1 MTDTQLTNVQ
11 ELGHFLR
18 DYAAAENNGHA
29 GDRINVSRAVRDP
42 RAMLRTAAT
51 LMKTI
56 VENVGYD
63 YDDVIAKLI
72 DESPTPAQQV
82 AHSLLAATVAC
93 VVNGE
98 HIWDPVTDQ
107 IIVTERASAE
117 TLNEVNQHIGDTI
130 RDGYHGSDPD
140 LWEALEMHYRR
151 TYPDAWPPG
160 DDHGWE
166 YHVTTS
172 YGITSDGRVV
182 GPSGIVLEARD
193 EAADESEVHILPTA
207 DADLLSRLI
216 RYEIINPRPV
226 PASVT
231 ERAAEVA
238 AEVSDDKRGLR
249 MVRDDDGG
257 H

>member
-18 DYAAAENNGHA
+18 DYAAAENEGHA

-63 YDDVIAKLI
+63 YDDVINKMI

-98 HIWDPVTDQ
+98 HIWDPVTDR
-107 IIVTERASAE
+107 IIITERASAE
-117 TLNEVNQHIGDTI
+117 TLNEVNQHIGDTL
-130 RDGYHGSDPD
+130 RDGYTGSDPD
-140 LWEALEMHYRR
+140 LWDALEMHYRR
-151 TYPDAWPPG
+151 RYPDAWPPSDEQGREFHVTAAYEPTGGGWRHSGVVLEVHDG
-160 DDHGWE
+160 DDTAC
-166 YHVTTS
+166 Y
-172 YGITSDGRVV
+172 I
-182 GPSGIVLEARD
+182 L
-193 EAADESEVHILPTA
+193 AAA
-207 DADLLSRLI
+207 DADVLGRQLRW
-216 RYEIINPRPV
+216 EVINPKPI
-226 PASVT
+226 PADLSERI
-231 ERAAEVA
+231 ERAERDATP
-238 AEVSDDKRGLR
+238 KGLR
-249 MVRDDDGG
+249 VVRDDDGG
-257 H
+257 R